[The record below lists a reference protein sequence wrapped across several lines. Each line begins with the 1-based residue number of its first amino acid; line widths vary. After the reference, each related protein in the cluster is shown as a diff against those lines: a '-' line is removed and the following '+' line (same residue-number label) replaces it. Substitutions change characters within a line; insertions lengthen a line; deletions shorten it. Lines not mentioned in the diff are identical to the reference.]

1 MFWIVL
7 YAKTVCAVPEG
18 TRVSSLRYP
27 ALKRWAKLF
36 RPIRGWF
43 VYGSLHCKPIQCRDA
58 VSGAILFRPAKR
70 AWRTGQADAQQNPFS
85 TKQILDFGC
94 GLLSCGAGAPRSS
107 PSVRGA
113 VPEGTRVSLLRL
125 PSADTLGY
133 LLSSRKAGLRFIAVT
148 ADRELS
154 LGSQIHLETKIPTL
168 AKRGLG
174 WATRILQ
181 WLPSFW
187 GMRFLLTPF
196 IPAT

>member
-1 MFWIVL
+1 M
-7 YAKTVCAVPEG
+7 
-18 TRVSSLRYP
+18 
-27 ALKRWAKLF
+27 
-36 RPIRGWF
+36 
-43 VYGSLHCKPIQCRDA
+43 
-58 VSGAILFRPAKR
+58 
-70 AWRTGQADAQQNPFS
+70 
-85 TKQILDFGC
+85 
-94 GLLSCGAGAPRSS
+94 
-107 PSVRGA
+107 RGA

-148 ADRELS
+148 ADQRELS

-168 AKRGLG
+168 AKGRLG

-187 GMRFLLTPF
+187 GMRFLLIPF